1 MQLQTCPFVVHIISS
16 FMDSSSQYHTEGKS
30 SSPRSPYEQSQE
42 AYSLETLFISC
53 SDD

>member
-1 MQLQTCPFVVHIISS
+1 MQLQMYPFVVHVIST
-16 FMDSSSQYHTEGKS
+16 FTDPSSQYHTEGKS